1 MSLIRNKKQIK
12 QGIDFSGVK
21 NGNIH
26 PTDIDAVLEFNN
38 EALILIEVKRKGNTL
53 STGQRLVLER
63 ISNSWHTKKVVSL
76 FLTHE
81 NYDSDEL
88 IELHKCELNKY
99 YWNGKWLMPQTQ
111 KDFKTILNEL
121 GVKWNIKKLKV

>member
-12 QGIDFSGVK
+12 QGIDFSGIK
-21 NGNIH
+21 NGAIH
-26 PTDIDAVLEFNN
+26 PSDIDAVLEFNN

-53 STGQRLVLER
+53 PTGQRLLLER
-63 ISNSWHTKKVVSL
+63 ISDSWHTKKVVSL

-81 NYDSDEL
+81 NYDPNEL
-88 IELHKCELNKY
+88 IELHKCKLDKY
-99 YWNGKWLMPQTQ
+99 YWNGKWLTPQTE
-111 KDFKTILNEL
+111 KDLVTILNEL